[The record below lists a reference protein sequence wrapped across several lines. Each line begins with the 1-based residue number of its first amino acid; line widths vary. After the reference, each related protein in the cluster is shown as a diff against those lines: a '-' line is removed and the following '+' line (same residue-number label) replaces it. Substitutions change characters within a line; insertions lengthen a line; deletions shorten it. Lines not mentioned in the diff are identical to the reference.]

1 MSEPAASEPFTRMDR
16 SSAADWDRAVAEARR
31 TQPRVA
37 EQVLHLLR
45 ALSDYTDGSAVDQL
59 THSLQ
64 AATRARRSG
73 ADDELVLAALC
84 HDVGRAVSD
93 PNHAAISAAILR
105 PYVRAEVHWMV
116 RVHQDF
122 TSRYFAEHSG
132 GSPHRRRWH
141 RMHPAY
147 GLAERFVDEWD
158 MQSFDPAYDTAPLDD
173 FEPLI
178 REAFATPRY
187 PIRPSRI
194 ARRRLRRFVR
204 GFRRS

>member
-1 MSEPAASEPFTRMDR
+1 MTAPFTRMDR
-16 SSAADWDRAVAEARR
+16 STTADWQRAAEESRRAQAHVAGEVM
-31 TQPRVA
+31 T
-37 EQVLHLLR
+37 LLR
-45 ALSDYTDGSAVDQL
+45 SLSEYTDGSAVDQL

-64 AATRARRSG
+64 TATRARRSG

-105 PYVRAEVHWMV
+105 PYVRAEVHWVV

-122 TSRYFAEHSG
+122 TSRYFAHHSG

-147 GLAERFVDEWD
+147 RLAERFVDEWD
-158 MQSFDPAYDTAPLDD
+158 MQSFDPAYDTAPLDE

-178 REAFATPRY
+178 RVTFATPRY

-194 ARRRLRRFVR
+194 ARRRLRKLTRRFR
-204 GFRRS
+204 PF

>member
-1 MSEPAASEPFTRMDR
+1 MSEHEASAPFTRMDR
-16 SSAADWDRAVAEARR
+16 STAADWDRAVAEIRR

-37 EQVLHLLR
+37 EEVVHLLR
-45 ALSDYTDGSAVDQL
+45 ELANYTDGSAVDQL

-64 AATRARRSG
+64 TATRARSSG

-105 PYVRAEVHWMV
+105 PYVRAEVHWVV

-122 TSRYFAEHSG
+122 TSRYFADHSG

-147 GLAERFVDEWD
+147 GLAARFVDEWD
-158 MQSFDPAYDTAPLDD
+158 MQSFDPAYDTAPLDE

-187 PIRPSRI
+187 PTRPSRI
-194 ARRRLRRFVR
+194 ARRGLRKLVRRF
-204 GFRRS
+204 RS